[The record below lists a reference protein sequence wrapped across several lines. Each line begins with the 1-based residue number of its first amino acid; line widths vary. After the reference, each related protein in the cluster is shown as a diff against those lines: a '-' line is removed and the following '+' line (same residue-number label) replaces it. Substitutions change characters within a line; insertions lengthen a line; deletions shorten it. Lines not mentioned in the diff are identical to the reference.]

1 MHGRGQGSG
10 STRHVAHLWHTP
22 GRTWPVSGQHELS
35 QEAQDVSTRGL
46 GEGSRGDDFYF
57 RSFAQGWPA
66 EGINK

>member
-1 MHGRGQGSG
+1 M
-10 STRHVAHLWHTP
+10 AHLWHTP
-22 GRTWPVSGQHELS
+22 GRTWPVSGQHEPS